1 MLVACPS
8 GWWIWPKLPTSVY
21 REQSVNPEAFRFP
34 VTRAGR
40 RWNKGAAKS
49 VHRNGVS
56 ELAQRIVLD
65 SDALRESPL
74 TLERALP
81 GAAGPSNRDLATI
94 QSHMPDGSNTSALLL
109 AQAVASFSRSEL
121 RWELAIIAA
130 AVAILSIAL
139 AAIALF
145 FFRRGTRDLTLIYF
159 GLFCIL
165 YAVRLL
171 ASLSSFRSLFDESRI
186 FWAYVNW
193 VITCTIILPFSLFLY
208 QVADEH
214 LRNLLRWLLAAQT
227 VFAIFGILA
236 AALGVSLGKL
246 LFANNFVVL
255 GTLAATALFLVANK
269 WRPGPRQRLSHEF
282 RIFIAGFLVW
292 MLFVVNQN
300 LLGPKILPG
309 HNVEFLGFLVFV
321 ASLGYVS
328 AYRTFASEERLLA
341 INKELEIARRIQ
353 SSTLPQSV
361 PTLAGL
367 EIAAR
372 YVPMSAV
379 AGDFYD
385 FLCVDEKRVGILV
398 ADVTGHGVPAA
409 LIASMLK
416 VAFAG
421 QAAHAHDPAR
431 VLTGLN
437 RSLCG
442 KFEEHFVTAAYLFVD
457 LEKSLLRYSAAGHPP
472 LMLASGA
479 AGKVREIE
487 ENGQMLGMFPEATY
501 SSVEIRVGPGDR
513 CLLYTDGVFEAK
525 NAAQEEFGKS
535 RCKEF
540 LETQRDIPAARFAN
554 ALLDRVA
561 DFSGHNSARAQEDD
575 ITLLVL
581 DFQKEIA

>member
-1 MLVACPS
+1 MA
-8 GWWIWPKLPTSVY
+8 
-21 REQSVNPEAFRFP
+21 
-34 VTRAGR
+34 
-40 RWNKGAAKS
+40 
-49 VHRNGVS
+49 
-56 ELAQRIVLD
+56 D
-65 SDALRESPL
+65 
-74 TLERALP
+74 
-81 GAAGPSNRDLATI
+81 
-94 QSHMPDGSNTSALLL
+94 MSNTTALLL
-109 AQAVASFSRSEL
+109 PQAVVSLSRSDL
-121 RWELAIIAA
+121 RWDLANMAA

-145 FFRRGTRDLTLIYF
+145 FFRRRTRDLTLIYF
-159 GLFCIL
+159 GLLCIL

-171 ASLSSFRSLFDESRI
+171 ASRPSFRSLFDESRM
-186 FWAYVNW
+186 FWVYVNW
-193 VITCTIILPFSLFLY
+193 VITCTIVLPLGLFLY
-208 QVADEH
+208 QLADEH
-214 LRNLLRWLLAAQT
+214 LRNFFFRWFLAAQT

-236 AALGVSLGKL
+236 AALGVSLDKL
-246 LFANNFVVL
+246 FFANNLVVL
-255 GTLAATALFLVANK
+255 GTLASTALFPVVNK

-282 RIFIAGFLVW
+282 RVFIAGFVVW
-292 MLFVVNQN
+292 LLFVVHAN
-300 LLGPKILPG
+300 LLGLKILTG
-309 HNVEFLGFLVFV
+309 QNVEFLGFLVFV
-321 ASLGYVS
+321 GCLGYVS
-328 AYRTFASEERLLA
+328 ARRTFANEERLLA

-361 PTLAGL
+361 PTLRGL
-367 EIAAR
+367 EITAR

-385 FLCVDEKRVGILV
+385 FLSVDEKRVGILV

-421 QAAHAHDPAR
+421 QATHARDPVR

-437 RSLCG
+437 RSLYG

-457 LEKSLLRYSAAGHPP
+457 LEKRLMRYSAAGHPP
-472 LMLASGA
+472 LMLSPRG

-487 ENGQMLGMFPEATY
+487 ENGLMLGMIPEAAY
-501 SSVEIRVGPGDR
+501 SAVEILVGPGDR

-540 LETQRDIPAARFAN
+540 LEMQRDVPAALFAD
-554 ALLDRVA
+554 AFVDSIA
-561 DFSGHNSARAQEDD
+561 SFSGHNSGRAQEDD

-581 DFQKEIA
+581 DFQGDAG

>member
-1 MLVACPS
+1 ML
-8 GWWIWPKLPTSVY
+8 
-21 REQSVNPEAFRFP
+21 E
-34 VTRAGR
+34 
-40 RWNKGAAKS
+40 GA
-49 VHRNGVS
+49 
-56 ELAQRIVLD
+56 
-65 SDALRESPL
+65 
-74 TLERALP
+74 
-81 GAAGPSNRDLATI
+81 
-94 QSHMPDGSNTSALLL
+94 NTSALLL
-109 AQAVASFSRSEL
+109 AQAVASLSRSDL
-121 RWELAIIAA
+121 RWELANIAA
-130 AVAILSIAL
+130 AVTLLSIAL

-145 FFRRGTRDLTLIYF
+145 FFRRRTHDLTLIYF
-159 GLFCIL
+159 GVLCIL

-171 ASLSSFRSLFDESRI
+171 ASRPSFRSLFDESRM
-186 FWAYVNW
+186 FWDYVNW
-193 VITCTIILPFSLFLY
+193 VITCTIILPLGLFLY
-208 QVADEH
+208 QLADEH
-214 LRNLLRWLLAAQT
+214 LRNFLRWLLAAQT

-236 AALGVSLGKL
+236 AALGVSLDKL
-246 LFANNFVVL
+246 FFANNFVVL
-255 GTLAATALFLVANK
+255 GTLAATALVLVTNK
-269 WRPGPRQRLSHEF
+269 WRLSHES
-282 RIFIAGFLVW
+282 RVFIAGSLVW
-292 MLFVVNQN
+292 MLFVVHAN
-300 LLGPKILPG
+300 LLGLKILTG
-309 HNVEFLGFLVFV
+309 QNVEFLGFLVFV
-321 ASLGYVS
+321 ACLGYVS
-328 AYRTFASEERLLA
+328 AYRTFANEERLLA

-361 PTLAGL
+361 PTLRGL

-457 LEKSLLRYSAAGHPP
+457 LEKGLLHYSAAGHPP

-479 AGKVREIE
+479 VGNVREIE
-487 ENGQMLGMFPEATY
+487 ENGLMLGMFPEAVY

-513 CLLYTDGVFEAK
+513 CLLYTDGIFEAK

-535 RCKEF
+535 RCKQF
-540 LETQRDIPAARFAN
+540 LESQREIPAARFAN
-554 ALLDRVA
+554 TLLDRVA
-561 DFSGHNSARAQEDD
+561 GFSGYNSTRAQEDD

-581 DFQKEIA
+581 DFQ